1 MKFCT
6 NVPHINMSRI
16 HLTSLCQNGGHKVI
30 LCRKVLCCHL
40 GNENETS
47 AALVCRR
54 ARQFLIYS
62 TFIFVSYR
70 QHCYVFLHLRL
81 LLILRRFVIFSVAIL
96 CLTIYLYLMS
106 LLRLLLIRNNL
117 SSDHESTWNTSYC
130 R

>member
-16 HLTSLCQNGGHKVI
+16 HLTSLCQNGGHEVI

-40 GNENETS
+40 GNENEAS

-70 QHCYVFLHLRL
+70 QHCYVC
-81 LLILRRFVIFSVAIL
+81 ILASAVVVDFTMFCDIFRH
-96 CLTIYLYLMS
+96 YS
-106 LLRLLLIRNNL
+106 L
-117 SSDHESTWNTSYC
+117 SDHLSVFDVTAAVVIDQ
-130 R
+130 